1 MYDGRG
7 AGEERRGEERRS
19 GRVAVEEWKKQTESV
34 ADSTGER
41 ETFRHSGAPVREL
54 VEVTGTGDALYQTLY
69 DMSRVL
75 IRLDWNVQDCLI
87 AGLLSGEGM
96 LCTMTP

>member
-19 GRVAVEEWKKQTESV
+19 GRVVVEGWKKQTESV

-54 VEVTGTGDALYQTLY
+54 VEVTGTGDAFYQTLY
-69 DMSRVL
+69 DMYRVL
-75 IRLDWNVQDCLI
+75 VWIGMSKTV
-87 AGLLSGEGM
+87 LLLAFFRERGCSA
-96 LCTMTP
+96 P